1 MPNLVTDAFIT
12 ENTIKGRR
20 ILHYLGNA
28 NDIRFHI
35 RRDAYYLIMLG
46 LPWGKATV
54 SINNLNQAIEIGG
67 GLHLLSTV
75 QSINLDNQGFTDAQV
90 INNSTREVRF
100 QLNENNEKWVGL
112 NVYEIIII

>member
-28 NDIRFHI
+28 NGIRFRI

-54 SINNLNQAIEIGG
+54 SIDNLNQAIEIGG
-67 GLHLLSTV
+67 VTSV
-75 QSINLDNQGFTDAQV
+75 KYSSVYQSRQSRI
-90 INNSTREVRF
+90 
-100 QLNENNEKWVGL
+100 
-112 NVYEIIII
+112 Y